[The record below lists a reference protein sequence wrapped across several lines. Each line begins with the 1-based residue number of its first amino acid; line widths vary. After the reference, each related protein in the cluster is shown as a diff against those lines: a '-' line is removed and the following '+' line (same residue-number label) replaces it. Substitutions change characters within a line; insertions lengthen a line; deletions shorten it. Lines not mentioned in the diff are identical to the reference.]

1 MEHTLSRHWGF
12 SSLKPEQQRAVDAVM
27 AGRDSLVI
35 LSTGYGKSLIFQLPA
50 AARPGVTL
58 VVSPLIALAA
68 DQLSALEDRDVAAA
82 LFAGSLD
89 RDEKARVLRMLGHSG
104 VGGDDDDEGDDDD
117 PPEISLLYV
126 TPEALR
132 SDALARALARLHARG
147 LVNAIAVD
155 EAHCVSQW
163 GHDFRTS
170 YQAIGAF
177 RARTLAGV
185 PVQALTATA
194 TARVRA
200 DITASLGLRDPVVVA
215 ASVDRPNI
223 FMEVVDGTRWADDE
237 AEVADLARW
246 ISARGEGAAGLVYC
260 TKRAECERVADAL
273 VDAGLD
279 AAAFHAGLDERA
291 RARLQREFC
300 GGDGAPILVATVA
313 FGMGVDKPDVRWVA
327 HWDPPKSLEALLQEM
342 GRGGRDGGAAA
353 SRVYWTPRRRVRL
366 SDRAGG
372 EGAGEAVPL
381 SPSLVAYCETRTCR
395 RAALLA
401 HFGERG
407 AAAGGHA
414 NCCDVCAS
422 GGTSA
427 AAAAPAPVAPL
438 RAPTIRRPL
447 AAANDAQK
455 AAPDARVRKP
465 FKMPRRIAP
474 PARESRG
481 DNGESNS

>member
-1 MEHTLSRHWGF
+1 MTLSSTLFQHWGF
-12 SSLKPEQQRAVDAVM
+12 VGLKPEQQRAIDAVM
-27 AGRDSLVI
+27 SGRDSLVV
-35 LSTGYGKSLIFQLPA
+35 LSTGFGKSLVFQLPA

-82 LFAGSLD
+82 LFAGSLGP
-89 RDEKARVLRMLGHSG
+89 DEKARVLRRLGHSS
-104 VGGDDDDEGDDDD
+104 DDDDDDDDDD
-117 PPEISLLYV
+117 PPDISLLYV

-132 SDALARALARLHARG
+132 SDALTRALARLHTRG

-163 GHDFRTS
+163 GHDFRPS

-177 RARTLAGV
+177 RARNLASV

-200 DITASLGLRDPVVVA
+200 DVTASLGLRDPVVVTS
-215 ASVDRPNI
+215 SVDRPNI
-223 FMEVVDGTRWADDE
+223 FLEVVDGMRWADYE

-273 VDAGLD
+273 IDAGLD
-279 AAAFHAGLDERA
+279 AAAYHAGLDERA
-291 RARLQREFC
+291 RARLQRDFC
-300 GGDGAPILVATVA
+300 GGDSAPILVATVA
-313 FGMGVDKPDVRWVA
+313 FGMGVDKSDVRWVV

-342 GRGGRDGGAAA
+342 GRGGRDGRAAA
-353 SRVYWTPRRRVRL
+353 SRVHWTPRRRVRL
-366 SDRAGG
+366 NRAGVD
-372 EGAGEAVPL
+372 GAGDVVPL
-381 SPSLVAYCETRTCR
+381 SPSIVAYCESRTCR
-395 RAALLA
+395 RSALLT

-407 AAAGGHA
+407 AAAGGHS

-422 GGTSA
+422 GGSA
-427 AAAAPAPVAPL
+427 AAAAPAPIAPL

-447 AAANDAQK
+447 AVANDAK
-455 AAPDARVRKP
+455 VAAPVRKP

-474 PARESRG
+474 PASKSPR
-481 DNGESNS
+481 DNSCASGGSKS